1 MGSTGRRFSVR
12 AGEPT
17 WIQDWVDAELV
28 ERVEVIEARIETL
41 DLERDRLEIDLAE
54 RVEAIEARV
63 ALLDA
68 ERTELEAAF
77 AGRIELIEAQ
87 VESLDHERE
96 WLETEL
102 AVAQTWVQRVVP
114 FPQPEPKEDH
124 AEQAEAPPPATEADV
139 APTQRLTLALLTLF
153 ILGPWALLGALAYA
167 VWLLLG

>member
-28 ERVEVIEARIETL
+28 ERVEVIETRVAGL
-41 DLERDRLEIDLAE
+41 DLERDRLEAELAE

-68 ERTELEAAF
+68 ERTELETTIAE
-77 AGRIELIEAQ
+77 RIELIEAL
-87 VESLDHERE
+87 VESLDHERD

-102 AVAQTWVQRVVP
+102 SVAQSWVQRTAP
-114 FPQPEPKEDH
+114 LPH
-124 AEQAEAPPPATEADV
+124 AEPQEQVAEGADDPRPLVLEAAPP
-139 APTQRLTLALLTLF
+139 QRLTLTLLVLFALV
-153 ILGPWALLGALAYA
+153 PWAVIAAVVYAFWVLL
-167 VWLLLG
+167 

>member
-28 ERVEVIEARIETL
+28 ERVEVVEARVAAL
-41 DLERDRLEIDLAE
+41 DLERDLLEADLAE

-68 ERTELEAAF
+68 ERTELETAL
-77 AGRIELIEAQ
+77 GERIALIEAL

-96 WLETEL
+96 LLETEL
-102 AVAQTWVQRVVP
+102 SATPSWVQPTVLL
-114 FPQPEPKEDH
+114 PQPEEQEPKEEED
-124 AEQAEAPPPATEADV
+124 EAPLTKEPA
-139 APTQRLTLALLTLF
+139 APANRLTPALLTLAT
-153 ILGPWALLGALAYA
+153 LGPWALLGALVYA
-167 VWLLLG
+167 VWLRLG